1 MTARAIPSAGDV
13 FDSECPDCPEFT
25 AQSVGQLATVA
36 ILARHD
42 RRFHPQAYEP
52 ARHSPSVRDLPATI
66 HTVAAGGVLPT
77 FDPAARGTREIDGDG
92 HTTRLRIQETNHEMS
107 SK

>member
-13 FDSECPDCPEFT
+13 YDSECSDCPDFT
-25 AQSVGQLATVA
+25 AHSVGQVATVA

-42 RRFHPQAYEP
+42 RRFHPQVYESP
-52 ARHSPSVRDLPATI
+52 RHSPSVRDLPGMIRAVT
-66 HTVAAGGVLPT
+66 ARGVSTEMHPV
-77 FDPAARGTREIDGDG
+77 ARGTREIDADG
-92 HTTRLRIQETNHEMS
+92 RAAFPTIHETNTEMS